1 MKFLTRI
8 KRFFTGSVSATGTE
22 RMYALN
28 RKERRAR
35 AAIARRAKKR
45 DSVPRPKG

>member
-1 MKFLTRI
+1 MKFW
-8 KRFFTGSVSATGTE
+8 KKVKQFFTGSISATGTE
-22 RMYALN
+22 RLYALN